1 MNDKSAKKQ
10 NFPKPKV
17 IDQLNEDGY
26 KIPIFRAAMELEVW
40 AKVAAGENT
49 AVILAEKEDWDVHGT
64 QVLLDDLCALK
75 LLKKRGNRYGLTTE
89 AEYFLLPDK
98 PTYQVSFLK
107 KEFQWEGNGQLA
119 KAIRTGKRPIHYKAT
134 KDDAADIWIGF
145 YACDWADPQSYL
157 ESANALWKT
166 LKIRPRTRLRI
177 LDIAC
182 GPAPKTFAL
191 AMGNPGVRITLV
203 DWGQV
208 LKTSLEFAD
217 KLGVKKQVITN
228 AGNLFAADFG
238 SNKFDLAFLGNITH
252 FLNPE
257 ENMRLFQKTYGA
269 LVHRG
274 LLALDAHRH
283 EYPNP
288 AGPELWFYAVSKGGA
303 AYSFQEYKVMLE
315 QAGFTKIEDVAKRPI
330 KAVKS

>member
-1 MNDKSAKKQ
+1 MNAKSSKKL

-40 AKVAAGENT
+40 AKVAAGEDT
-49 AVILAEKEDWDVHGT
+49 AEILAEKENWDVHGT
-64 QVLLDDLCALK
+64 QALLDDLCALK
-75 LLKKRGNRYGLTTE
+75 LLKKRSNRYGLTDE

-98 PTYQVSFLK
+98 PTYQGSFLK

-119 KAIRTGKRPIHYKAT
+119 KTIRTGKRPIHYQAT
-134 KDDAADIWIGF
+134 KDDAADIWLGF
-145 YACDWADPQSYL
+145 YVRDWADPQSYL

-166 LKIRPRTRLRI
+166 LKIPRHKGLRV

-191 AMGNPGVRITLV
+191 AIGNLGVQITLV

-208 LKTSLEFAD
+208 LKKSLEFAGY
-217 KLGVKKQVITN
+217 LGVEKQVSTIT
-228 AGNLFAADFG
+228 GNLFSSDFG
-238 SNKFDLAFLGNITH
+238 ANRFDLAFLGNITH
-252 FLNPE
+252 FLSTE
-257 ENMRLFQKTYGA
+257 ENKRLFQKTYAA
-269 LVHRG
+269 LVHG
-274 LLALDAHRH
+274 GMLAVYAHRR

-303 AYSFQEYKVMLE
+303 AYNFQEYQMMLE
-315 QAGFTKIEDVAKRPI
+315 QAGFTKIEDVARRPI
-330 KAVKS
+330 KAFKP